1 MVLDQVFLWKNA
13 TVKRV
18 SENKFNAYY
27 NGEFVGMVLINRH
40 NCTYNDQNTMSQ
52 AVKSLVLDKK
62 A

>member
-1 MVLDQVFLWKNA
+1 MVLEQVFLWKNA

-27 NGEFVGMVLINRH
+27 NGEFVGMVIIDSH
-40 NCTYNDQNTMSQ
+40 ACTYNNQNTMSQ
-52 AVKSLVLDKK
+52 AVKFLVLDKK